1 MRSALVQK
9 LRPGEVQCELLIL
22 NKSPQDKEPGWGAR
36 DIEAAYNLP
45 SSSKGSGQIVAI
57 VDAYD
62 NPNVA
67 SDLAVYRRHYGLPK
81 AKFYKYN
88 QDGQQSH
95 YPKGNVGWGEEI
107 DLDVEMVS
115 ASCPNCTIYLI
126 EANTYDGADIDKG

>member
-1 MRSALVQK
+1 M
-9 LRPGEVQCELLIL
+9 
-22 NKSPQDKEPGWGAR
+22 
-36 DIEAAYNLP
+36 
-45 SSSKGSGQIVAI
+45 GQIVAI
-57 VDAYD
+57 VDSYD

-67 SDLAVYRRHYGLPK
+67 SDLAKYRSHYGLPK

-95 YPKGNVGWGEEI
+95 YPKGNTGTGVEI

-126 EANTYDGADIDKG
+126 ESNDGNP